1 MMRKFLQV
9 LMRQADV
16 LQMEDHQA
24 ATGTYADGLFPLT
37 REEAPE
43 TRADR
48 MRQSYQRDTSAASKL
63 ADTFRVFS

>member
-9 LMRQADV
+9 LMRQADT
-16 LQMEDHQA
+16 LQMEDLQA

-48 MRQSYQRDTSAASKL
+48 MRHSYQRDTSAASQL
-63 ADTFRVFS
+63 ADSFPVFN

>member
-1 MMRKFLQV
+1 MMKKFLQV
-9 LMRQADV
+9 LMRQADA
-16 LQMEDHQA
+16 LELEDHQT

-48 MRQSYQRDTSAASKL
+48 MRHSYQRDTSAASHL
-63 ADTFRVFS
+63 ADNSPIFS